1 MTITESPFH
10 VAFYKAPCE
19 PFSRCSVSAYLL
31 SSVKVQCYLQS
42 VVTLAS
48 LNNVLNPSVGPH
60 TTCHIPVHRKKKRK
74 KKKKRVSETPHPLC
88 VGCHLHPRE
97 TFPALQMSVG
107 NYSGV
112 SNALRQPERRRLA
125 WKREAVWQFFL
136 GILQEIACSWKTV
149 KVSKLGGESLY
160 PFLPPFKNQI
170 CWNFPFLSIH
180 HFATPVY

>member
-48 LNNVLNPSVGPH
+48 LINVLNPSVGPH
-60 TTCHIPVHRKKKRK
+60 TTCHILVHRKKKRK

-125 WKREAVWQFFL
+125 WKRDAVWQFFL
-136 GILQEIACSWKTV
+136 GILREIACSWKTV
-149 KVSKLGGESLY
+149 KDVKARWSITVSLFA
-160 PFLPPFKNQI
+160 PF
-170 CWNFPFLSIH
+170 
-180 HFATPVY
+180 

>member
-1 MTITESPFH
+1 MLSFCLFTVQRESPVLF
-10 VAFYKAPCE
+10 AKCGNISQPD
-19 PFSRCSVSAYLL
+19 
-31 SSVKVQCYLQS
+31 QCAQPQRGATYHMSHPGSQ
-42 VVTLAS
+42 
-48 LNNVLNPSVGPH
+48 
-60 TTCHIPVHRKKKRK
+60 KKKRE
-74 KKKKRVSETPHPLC
+74 KKKRVSETPHPLC

-125 WKREAVWQFFL
+125 LKREAVWQFFL
-136 GILQEIACSWKTV
+136 GILWEIACSWKTV
-149 KVSKLGGESLY
+149 KVSKLGGQSLY

-170 CWNFPFLSIH
+170 SWTFPFLSIH